1 MTAYTTQEAVV
12 NALLHI
18 EGCATI
24 AYSDLTTAEETAEA
38 DGTAGAEAEEDL
50 KFEVCCN
57 TRLATYL
64 SSISSSDGCADNT
77 GFGMEQERATRKTT
91 ETTDQST
98 YDNYCVSS

>member
-1 MTAYTTQEAVV
+1 MDAYTTQEAVV

-18 EGCATI
+18 EGCKTI
-24 AYSDLTTAEETAEA
+24 AYSDLTSAEELAET

-50 KFEVCCN
+50 MFETCCN

-77 GFGMEQERATRKTT
+77 GFGMQQERATRKTE
-91 ETTDQST
+91 ETNDQST
-98 YDNYCVSS
+98 YDNYCTSS